1 MKLKKTILIAASL
14 SLVFLAIIQIS
25 IIITPLNAIPKKS
38 DAIIVLGAQLWGDKP
53 APMLEYRLEKALE
66 LFKGG
71 YADKIIVSGA
81 QGDDELITEA
91 LAMKIYL
98 VEKGVPEDVIF
109 EEDNSYSTYQN
120 LYYSN
125 KIMKEKEL
133 ESAIIVTNNFHIH
146 RSLMIANRLN
156 MNVSP
161 GPTKNYP
168 NLALTVKFYI
178 REVLAYIKDF
188 VMVKH
193 S

>member
-1 MKLKKTILIAASL
+1 MKLKKFCTLSVSFVLII
-14 SLVFLAIIQIS
+14 LAIIQLA
-25 IIITPLNAIPKKS
+25 IIIAPFKANPKKS

-53 APMLEYRLEKALE
+53 APMLQYRLDEAFE
-66 LFKGG
+66 LYSEG
-71 YADKIIVSGA
+71 YANTIIVSGA
-81 QGDDELITEA
+81 QGHDELITEA

-98 VEKGVPEDVIF
+98 AEKGVPEDVIF

-125 KIMKEKEL
+125 KIMKDNEL
-133 ESAIIVTNNFHIH
+133 KSAIIVTNNFHVH

-156 MNVSP
+156 MDISG

-168 NLALTVKFYI
+168 NLVLNVRYYM

-188 VMVKH
+188 VLVR
-193 S
+193 